1 VGVLKYIL
9 GEPQPGTADEI
20 PPDVDDVDPLVS
32 RYASAEAAIDRAV
45 QQLKAANAG
54 NDRRDTVLDDRRVGL
69 PDTRPSGAPERRLE
83 AARDR
88 RTIGAGGFGKRN
100 RPH

>member
-1 VGVLKYIL
+1 MGVLKYIL
-9 GEPQPGTADEI
+9 GEPQPGAADEI

-45 QQLKAANAG
+45 QQLKAANTSP
-54 NDRRDTVLDDRRVGL
+54 DRRDVVFDDRRVGL
-69 PDTRPSGAPERRLE
+69 PDTRPKGAPDRRID

-88 RTIGAGGFGKRN
+88 RTIVVTGFGKRN